1 MLKVKFSILLV
12 IFACAFAQAA
22 SIDDTITICN
32 DCHGAKGVSSDSD
45 IPIIAGYSETTII
58 DMLAAYIDET
68 RIAQKSKF
76 RHGDTQRPET
86 DMVTIAQDLSEEDIE
101 ALASYYSAQSFF
113 PAKQSF
119 DAILAKEGAKL
130 HENRCTKCHEDG
142 GSSADDDSG
151 ILAGQWRPYLEQ
163 SFSDYRSGER
173 QTVAEMQKKINKL
186 SEPQINSLLHYYAS
200 QQ

>member
-68 RIAQKSKF
+68 RIAQKS
-76 RHGDTQRPET
+76 
-86 DMVTIAQDLSEEDIE
+86 
-101 ALASYYSAQSFF
+101 
-113 PAKQSF
+113 
-119 DAILAKEGAKL
+119 
-130 HENRCTKCHEDG
+130 
-142 GSSADDDSG
+142 
-151 ILAGQWRPYLEQ
+151 
-163 SFSDYRSGER
+163 
-173 QTVAEMQKKINKL
+173 
-186 SEPQINSLLHYYAS
+186 
-200 QQ
+200 